1 MDNKTDKKMGFCI
14 KRHKIILMNCMDYN
28 YFFSKMIISLGYSR
42 VEVAVDVVARSEATR
57 QSHKLCYHYKAAGC
71 EAVILHCECSATKQV
86 R

>member
-1 MDNKTDKKMGFCI
+1 MANKTDKKMGFCI

-57 QSHKLCYHYKAAGC
+57 QSHNIARPKGKKCRHIFRISLLEK
-71 EAVILHCECSATKQV
+71 E
-86 R
+86 

>member
-57 QSHKLCYHYKAAGC
+57 QSHKLCYHYKAVGY
-71 EAVILHCECSATKQV
+71 EAVV
-86 R
+86 